1 MRDGVIA
8 DFTVTENLMLVD
20 YDSESFA
27 TKGFL
32 KLRAFQQRCAELV
45 NNFAVK
51 TATLESKTRQLSGGN
66 IQKLVIARE
75 FSSGA
80 DTLVVAQPTRGVDI
94 GASEYIHEQLL
105 LRRRNG
111 SAILLISE
119 DLDEVIALSDRILV
133 ILGGRIVGEVSRQDV
148 NVQQL
153 GLWMSGVHDQVSA

>member
-1 MRDGVIA
+1 MA
-8 DFTVTENLMLVD
+8 S
-20 YDSESFA
+20 YSA
-27 TKGFL
+27 TD
-32 KLRAFQQRCAELV
+32 RAK
-45 NNFAVK
+45 VK
-51 TATLESKTRQLSGGN
+51 GGN